1 MLPKP
6 VCSGARMRTPRRII
20 CVRAHATSSS
30 VRTRR
35 RIRCFRC
42 VLLASSRS
50 LSLSLLPIFKHVEPA
65 TFIFARRAPHAAEN
79 SQDGLLIVRCH
90 LHQGYRSLTCKLCD
104 TSKCNERSRRRDR
117 RSMCEET
124 IYFHGLLHIALHGT
138 VRLPLRYP
146 QQFGDVLQRCLGK
159 CSRLNYTSA

>member
-1 MLPKP
+1 LQRSPNADTKTDNMRA
-6 VCSGARMRTPRRII
+6 CSRHVQQRADAEAHQMFSLRIARFLT
-20 CVRAHATSSS
+20 
-30 VRTRR
+30 
-35 RIRCFRC
+35 
-42 VLLASSRS
+42 LS
-50 LSLSLLPIFKHVEPA
+50 LSLSLLPIFTHVGPA

>member
-50 LSLSLLPIFKHVEPA
+50 LSLSLSLSLLPIFTHVGPA

-124 IYFHGLLHIALHGT
+124 IYFHGLL
-138 VRLPLRYP
+138 LRYR